1 MKRKTRSLFTLFLF
15 LFSGGNLFL
24 YAQSPRH
31 SMQSLFA
38 FQDLLQYP
46 LIFPMN
52 FYQSPIHIV
61 HLGDSHLQSGY
72 LGDTFRSTLSEA
84 CPLAGYGLVS
94 PYSLAGTNS
103 PEAYRYD
110 SPQRWASCTLSYT
123 QVCKPMSPCGIV
135 LERHSTQPISFT
147 FSSPSYPF
155 DQVVLFREE
164 HSPSLLPVGIA
175 SSLKKG
181 ETSYAGMVADTLTL
195 VTPQNKVTLRSSS
208 APRSKVSYGGALL
221 IKKSYIGSGDQAP
234 LLYSQIG
241 LNGAM
246 YANFRREVFLEAITA
261 LHPRYLLISLG
272 TNESLAPRFNK
283 TEFKKQVEQLVEA
296 LQKAIPEVKL
306 VLSTPAPNFKRGRYN
321 LNSLRAT
328 EAIKEVATAYN
339 LALIDLY
346 EAVGGKEGAEEKFNE
361 GGYYNRDGVH
371 FTIEGYHRQG
381 GFFAKELLNLL
392 S

>member
-1 MKRKTRSLFTLFLF
+1 MKRLALCLFSFILF
-15 LFSGGNLFL
+15 LFSGGSLCL

-38 FQDLLQYP
+38 FQDLLQFP
-46 LIFPMN
+46 LILPMN
-52 FYQSPIHIV
+52 FYQLPIHIV

-84 CPLAGYGLVS
+84 HPLAGYGLVS

-103 PEAYRYD
+103 PEAYRYS
-110 SPQRWASCTLSYT
+110 SPQRWTSCTLSYT

-147 FSSPSYPF
+147 FSAPSYPF

-181 ETSYAGMVADTLTL
+181 EVSYAGMVADTLTF
-195 VTPQNKVTLRSSS
+195 VTPQKKVTLRSSTS
-208 APRSKVSYGGALL
+208 SRGKVSYGGALL
-221 IKKSYIGSGDQAP
+221 IRQRADQNSF
-234 LLYSQIG
+234 LYSQIG

-246 YANFRREVFLEAITA
+246 YANFAREVFLEAIAA
-261 LHPRYLLISLG
+261 LHPHYLLISLG
-272 TNESLAPRFNK
+272 TNESLAPRFDK
-283 TEFKKQVEQLVEA
+283 TIFKKQVEQLVGA

-306 VLSTPAPNFKRGRYN
+306 VLSTPAPNFKRGHYN
-321 LNSLRAT
+321 LNSLRAA
-328 EAIKEVATAYN
+328 EAIKEVATAN
-339 LALIDLY
+339 NIALIDLY
-346 EAVGGKEGAEEKFNE
+346 EAVGGQEGAEEKLQK

-371 FTIEGYHRQG
+371 FTIAGYHRQG
-381 GFFAKELLNLL
+381 DFFAQELLNLL
-392 S
+392 P